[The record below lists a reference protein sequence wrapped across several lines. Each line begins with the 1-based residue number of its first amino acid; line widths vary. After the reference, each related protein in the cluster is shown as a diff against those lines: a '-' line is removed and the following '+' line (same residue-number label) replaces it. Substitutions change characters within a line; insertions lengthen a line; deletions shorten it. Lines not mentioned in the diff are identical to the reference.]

1 MAIFKSRFAFRAAR
15 THSLNSLLANSFGVP
30 IKQMPGFL
38 DLKSDIQDQTLKNY
52 GIPCDSANNEFA
64 NLNLFICSGVNGT
77 PYILLIA
84 FNTFTL
90 SSCLSRLIK
99 IFPDGSTNT
108 CRTLI
113 SGILITFFM
122 FCTTLSKPQTME
134 ISMPTNDKVTEEE
147 QNKVKASE
155 AITILLGDNDRVF
168 YYLGEPKYEDYTSL
182 IETSYN
188 ADGIRALLL
197 DRNKEV
203 VAKVKDLKE
212 RKKREEISE
221 EVFDSLVVDAKKAK
235 GAPVAHV
242 YRFGELTRKR
252 YPPNALFFPSKTKS
266 HHSFEVKSTFFDIS
280 LLF

>member
-1 MAIFKSRFAFRAAR
+1 MAEVEVK
-15 THSLNSLLANSFGVP
+15 
-30 IKQMPGFL
+30 
-38 DLKSDIQDQTLKNY
+38 
-52 GIPCDSANNEFA
+52 DSGKGGKKGQQKKMKIHVDF
-64 NLNLFICSGVNGT
+64 T
-77 PYILLIA
+77 PMVDMNML
-84 FNTFTL
+84 
-90 SSCLSRLIK
+90 
-99 IFPDGSTNT
+99 
-108 CRTLI
+108 
-113 SGILITFFM
+113 LITFFM

-168 YYLGEPKYEDYTSL
+168 YYLGEPQYEDYTSL

-235 GAPVAHV
+235 GAPVVMIKAKLPDEEGKNGAT
-242 YRFGELTRKR
+242 YRNLIDALDEMIIAVSVSMLSLTSQK
-252 YPPNALFFPSKTKS
+252 AICS
-266 HHSFEVKSTFFDIS
+266 
-280 LLF
+280 